1 MNTLILNGLQDQNDH
16 NIVYH
21 LTKSLNSS
29 YKLINLYSSDMSADN
44 KTIGE
49 YIRNCDAVIIISP
62 IVFGTLSGKIID
74 LAVEYIG
81 STKQLPPKF
90 GAAILININSDD
102 KVRNNACET
111 IKRIMSCFNIA
122 ENAVFNVAS
131 WENYTSVQQAAI
143 WINLKSGDKNADKIS
158 DAEVT
163 KFSSPKDKIRL
174 FRSLFKGREDV
185 YALRWQNA
193 KTGKSGY
200 SPVCS
205 NKWAVGVCNM
215 QAVKCSDCKYRRF
228 AHLDD
233 KAVYAHLCGKD
244 ELCRDVIGIYPML
257 PDETTYLLVLDF
269 DDGDWKSD
277 AAAVRSVC
285 EEQDI
290 PCCVERSRSG
300 DGAHVWFFFEA
311 PVSTALA
318 RKLGSGILTEAM
330 KKCHTISFN
339 SYDRMFPNQDTMPS
353 GGFGNLI
360 ALPLQ
365 KQAVLRGNS
374 LFVDENFQ
382 PYPDQWEY
390 LSGTERI
397 SEETLK
403 CLINKLCINSELGEL
418 YSEGSEQ
425 ITFDEASDK
434 SFPEKTDVIVS
445 NMLYIPKIGISQ
457 NGLNRIKR
465 LASFKN
471 PEFYKSQA
479 MRMSTYGKPRII
491 SLADENEK
499 YIMLP
504 RGCKEALEKLLSE
517 NDCIAVYDDKTE
529 KGRSI
534 DVKFNGELHNDQQ
547 EAVSML
553 MKYDNGVIAATT
565 AFGKTVTAIGLI
577 AKRKVNT
584 LVLVH
589 TQALLQQWK
598 KAIEQFLIVDEA
610 LPELPQKMGRKKQ
623 VSAVGQLGGS
633 KNTLNGIIDIAVI
646 QSLYNDGEVKPIINN
661 YGMIIVDEC
670 HHISAFS
677 FESVLRA
684 AKAKYVY
691 GLTATPKRSDGHQP
705 IIFMQCGPIRFS
717 ADAKAYLKKHGFK
730 HILVPRFTKFQC
742 AETGKKL
749 TITDVYKELVENKYR
764 NNLIVS
770 DVKDAV
776 ENGRTPIIIS
786 ERMSHIKTLSDM
798 LANLADNIIILSGQG
813 SAKVKNELIEHIRNI
828 SAEESLIILA
838 TGKYVGEGFDCP
850 RLDTLFLAMPI
861 SWDGTLAQYAGRL
874 HREYRGK
881 QEVMIYDYA
890 DINVTMLE
898 NMYKKRL
905 RGYAKLGY
913 APRENAED
921 DFRTIYSSD
930 YENDLYRDI
939 SAAKKTVIAV
949 GSYISSR
956 SLNTLIRCAEPVMSN
971 GVKFKVVTKK
981 NNSTYNEKIERLLK
995 FHGIEHL
1002 LKNKL
1007 NNSFVVID
1015 GKTVWYSTEEIFNC
1029 NGDCCVLRIEDEVLA
1044 GELYSLQN
1052 DNGIGKNQHIY

>member
-1 MNTLILNGLQDQNDH
+1 MNTLILNGLQDQSNH
-16 NIVYH
+16 KIIYH
-21 LTKSLNSS
+21 LTTSLNSS
-29 YKLINLYSSDMSADN
+29 YKLVNLYSLDMSADD

-49 YIRNCDAVIIISP
+49 YIRNCDTVTIISP

-74 LAVEYIG
+74 LAAKYIE
-81 STKQLPPKF
+81 STEQLCPKF
-90 GAAILININSDD
+90 GTAVIVDNDSDD
-102 KVRNNACET
+102 KDRDNAVG
-111 IKRIMSCFNIA
+111 IVKRIMSCFNAA
-122 ENAVFNVAS
+122 ESAVFFAAS
-131 WENYTSVQQAAI
+131 GENCTSVQQAAN
-143 WINLKSGDKNADKIS
+143 WINLKSGDKNVDNIS
-158 DAEVT
+158 DADVT

-174 FRSLFKGREDV
+174 FRSLFKGRESV

-205 NKWAVGVCNM
+205 NKWTVGVCNM
-215 QAVKCSDCKYRRF
+215 QAVKCADCKYRKF

-233 KAVYAHLCGKD
+233 KAVYAHLSGKD

-257 PDETTYLLVLDF
+257 PDETTNLLVLDF

-285 EEQDI
+285 REPDI

-300 DGAHVWFFFEA
+300 EGAHIWFFFEK
-311 PVSTALA
+311 PVSAALA

-382 PYPDQWEY
+382 SYPDQWEY
-390 LSGTERI
+390 LSRAERI

-403 CLINKLCINSELGEL
+403 SLINKLCIKSELGEL
-418 YSEGSEQ
+418 YSDENEQ
-425 ITFDEASDK
+425 FSFDEISNK
-434 SFPEKTDVIVS
+434 SFPEKIDVIVS

-465 LASFKN
+465 LAGFKN
-471 PEFYKSQA
+471 PEFYKAQA

-491 SLADENEK
+491 SLSDENEK

-517 NDCIAVYDDKTE
+517 NDCTLTYEDKAE
-529 KGRSI
+529 KGRNI
-534 DVKFNGELHNDQQ
+534 DVKFNGELYNDQQ
-547 EAVSML
+547 DAVSML

-598 KAIEQFLIVDEA
+598 KSLEQFLIIDEV
-610 LPELPQKMGRKKQ
+610 LPELPQKRGRKKQ
-623 VSAVGQLGGS
+623 VSVVGKLGGS

-670 HHISAFS
+670 HHISALS

-786 ERMSHIKTLSDM
+786 ERMSHIKVLSEM
-798 LANLADNIIILSGQG
+798 LANVADNIIILSGQG
-813 SAKVKNELIEHIRNI
+813 SAKAKNELIEHIHNI
-828 SAEESLIILA
+828 SAEETLIILA

-905 RGYAKLGY
+905 RRYAKLGY

-930 YENDLYRDI
+930 YENDLYRNI
-939 SAAKKTVIAV
+939 AAAKKTVLAV
-949 GSYISSR
+949 SSYISSS
-956 SLNTLIRCAEPVMSN
+956 SLNMLIKYAEQVMSN
-971 GVKFKVVTKK
+971 GAKFRVVTKK
-981 NNSTYNEKIERLLK
+981 NNSAYNEKVERLLS
-995 FHGIEHL
+995 FHGIEHS

-1007 NNSFVVID
+1007 NSSCVVID
-1015 GKTVWYSTEEIFNC
+1015 GKAVWYSTEDIFNC
-1029 NGDCCVLRIEDEVLA
+1029 NSDCCVLRIEDEVLA
-1044 GELYSLQN
+1044 GELYNL
-1052 DNGIGKNQHIY
+1052 